1 MKLKGFHASAAGVAC
16 LPQSNRVRLRDY
28 ADNTASNGGIGYA
41 DRLLEGNTQVVGES
55 GKGLTGRGWGLETR
69 GLGDGDWGGGWG

>member
-1 MKLKGFHASAAGVAC
+1 MKLNGFDASAAGVAC

-41 DRLLEGNTQVVGES
+41 SGLLEGNTQVVGES
-55 GKGLTGRGWGLETR
+55 GKGVGGRDKGIGNRNVET
-69 GLGDGDWGGGWG
+69 L